1 MNIYKSILR
10 KLNFFKFFT
19 KAENKVFY
27 LILAFFIFI
36 LGLFSINVNAF
47 DLGSF
52 LSKEISKLGQNEK
65 PANKDYS
72 QLYSKNQLAS
82 SNFLN
87 CPEHFPNNR
96 VISVDGYPPYMAMTA
111 LCSDEFA
118 VMYSGASK
126 TPLMVFEKL
135 NSTKISKTGKLK
147 RTNDFY
153 QDTRLKREHRAVL
166 DDYKSSGYDR
176 GHLAPAGDMTTE
188 RAMAQSFALSNMV
201 PQNPENNRKVW
212 NKIES
217 DVRKYAKRAKGD
229 VFVITGALYQ
239 DNKKLKNRISVP
251 THLYKVVYDAVKNQS
266 WVYFVPNAPTDNLTP
281 ISYNEFVNLTGLQI
295 LENFL

>member
-1 MNIYKSILR
+1 MSVKILKCIESFISNKNNRWIFFVIAFLMAIIGSSSLFFASI
-10 KLNFFKFFT
+10 NT
-19 KAENKVFY
+19 AKAESV
-27 LILAFFIFI
+27 
-36 LGLFSINVNAF
+36 F
-47 DLGSF
+47 DLLKKNITS
-52 LSKEISKLGQNEK
+52 K
-65 PANKDYS
+65 PANTQKQDFSKLYYS
-72 QLYSKNQLAS
+72 HQLAS
-82 SNFLN
+82 DNFLN
-87 CPEHFPNNR
+87 CPEHFPNNK
-96 VISVDGYPPYMAMTA
+96 VLSIASYPTYMAISA

-147 RTNDFY
+147 RTNEFY
-153 QDTRLKREHRAVL
+153 QDIRLKREHRAVL
-166 DDYKSSGYDR
+166 EDYKGSGYDR
-176 GHLAPAGDMTTE
+176 GHLAPAGNMTTQ

-239 DNKKLKNRISVP
+239 DNKKLKNRVSVP
-251 THLYKVVYDAVKNQS
+251 SHLYKIVYDAVKNQS
-266 WVYFVPNAPTDNLTP
+266 WVYFVPNAPTDNLKP
-281 ISYNEFVNLTGLQI
+281 ISYDEFVNLTGLQI
-295 LENFL
+295 LENFQ